1 MSLTNDLNCRVA
13 LYARHEVQTPL
24 GDADFQPQLQCMC
37 WAKIVPTG
45 GTVATQPG
53 DMTQAQL
60 KHTITIRAN
69 ALPNVRE
76 DMFIVH
82 KGRRYNVDTWRPH
95 YKMPDRVELLCTMEV
110 QPYHGP

>member
-1 MSLTNDLNCRVA
+1 MSLTNDLNCRVM
-13 LYARHEVQTPL
+13 LYARQQVTTAL
-24 GDADFQPQLQCMC
+24 GDIDFDYIPQGQV

-45 GTVATQPG
+45 GAVATQPG

-69 ALPNVRE
+69 ALPNVQE
-76 DMFIVH
+76 DMFVVH
-82 KGRRYNVDTWRPH
+82 KNRRYNVDTWRPH

-110 QPYHGP
+110 QPYV